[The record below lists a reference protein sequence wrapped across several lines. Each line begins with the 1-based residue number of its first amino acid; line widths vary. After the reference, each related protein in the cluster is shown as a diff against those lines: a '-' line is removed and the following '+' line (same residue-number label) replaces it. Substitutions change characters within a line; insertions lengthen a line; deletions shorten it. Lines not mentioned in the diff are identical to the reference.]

1 MPDLLLLPQPR
12 RVTITGGYLPVA
24 PARLIVLDGPEPA
37 ALRFSAL
44 RLQAALQEKAG
55 VRWEIVAGNT
65 VPHEQIG
72 ATLSVV
78 ESGTR
83 HPQGYELTITP
94 ENIHAVASTPAGIF
108 YAVCTLIQLLEPAS
122 KREVP
127 SARRRAAAWPRR
139 PVGWPSAS
147 EAQVAATPPWLPAL
161 RISDWPDFP
170 NRGVM
175 LDVSRDRVPTMQT
188 LLDLVDLLASWK
200 INQLQLYTEHTFAYR
215 NHPEVW
221 AEASPFTGEEI
232 LALDAY
238 CRERFIE
245 LVPNQNSFGHMTRW
259 LIHDRYRHLAE
270 APDGCDTRWGHYDV
284 PLSLCPLDPGSIEL
298 VRSLYDELLP
308 HFSSRQFNVGCDET
322 IDLGQGR
329 SREAVEK
336 LGAGRVYLDFLLKI
350 YREVKARG
358 RTMQFWGDIIME
370 HPELVPELPRD
381 VIALEWGYQPDHP
394 FDEHGAR
401 FAASGVPFYVCPGT
415 GTWNTIAGRTD
426 SALANLRNAAINGL
440 KHGAIGYLNTDWGDA
455 GHWQPLPVSY
465 LGFAYGAGV
474 SWACDEN
481 LDLDMALA
489 ISVYAFADPTGV
501 TGRIAYD
508 LGNAYLYVGAEVH
521 NATILARLLQLTYA
535 QFIANRQRFPDLTAE
550 GLLAADDEIVSIETR
565 MSHMA
570 SRRPDADLIRR
581 EFAWASRMLRHGVHR
596 GLWML
601 GKADGKE
608 NAELR
613 TALANDARRLIAEYR
628 ELWHARS
635 RPGGFRDSV
644 ARLEKMREDYLA

>member
-1 MPDLLLLPQPR
+1 MSDLLLLPRPR
-12 RVTITGGYLPVA
+12 SITVTGGYLTLTA
-24 PARLIVLDGPEPA
+24 ARLIVLDGPEPA
-37 ALRFSAL
+37 ALRFSAH
-44 RLQAALQEKAG
+44 RLQAALQEQAG

-78 ESGTR
+78 AGGTR
-83 HPQGYELTITP
+83 HPQGYELTVTP
-94 ENIHAVASTPAGIF
+94 EGIHAVAGTPAGIF
-108 YAVCTLIQLLEPAS
+108 YAVCTLTQLLALGSLESDGAPQPPAS
-122 KREVP
+122 
-127 SARRRAAAWPRR
+127 
-139 PVGWPSAS
+139 GF
-147 EAQVAATPPWLPAL
+147 QLPAL

-175 LDVSRDRVPTMQT
+175 LDISRDRVPTMET
-188 LLDLVDLLASWK
+188 LLELVDLLASWK

-215 NHPEVW
+215 HHPEVW
-221 AEASPFTGEEI
+221 ADASPMTGEEI

-245 LVPNQNSFGHMTRW
+245 LVPNQNAFGHMTRW

-298 VRSLYDELLP
+298 VRSMFDELLP

-329 SREAVEK
+329 SREAVAR

-370 HPELVPELPRD
+370 HPELVPEVPRD
-381 VIALEWGYQPDHP
+381 AIALEWGYQADHP
-394 FDEHGAR
+394 FDQHAAL

-415 GTWNTIAGRTD
+415 SSWNTVAGRT
-426 SALANLRNAAINGL
+426 ANAIGNLRNAAENGL
-440 KHGAIGYLNTDWGDA
+440 KHGAVGYLNTDWGDA

-474 SWACDEN
+474 SWACDAN
-481 LDLDMALA
+481 RDMDVARA
-489 ISVYAFADPTGV
+489 ISLYAFQDPTGEM
-501 TGRIAYD
+501 GRLAYD
-508 LGNAYLYVGAEVH
+508 LGNVHLKTGVDVH
-521 NATILARLLQLTYA
+521 NATIMVRFLQWSLERAAA
-535 QFIANRQRFPDLTAE
+535 QRERIP
-550 GLLAADDEIVSIETR
+550 GLSAAGLAAAAAEVDAV
-565 MSHMA
+565 MA
-570 SRRPDADLIRR
+570 RYAGARSGRRDGDLIRR
-581 EFAWASRMLRHGVHR
+581 EFAWAAAMVRHGARR
-596 GLWML
+596 GIWML
-601 GKADGKE
+601 ARLAGEEDV
-608 NAELR
+608 ELR
-613 TALANDARRLIAEYR
+613 RALAAEAERLIAEYR
-628 ELWHARS
+628 ALWHARS
-635 RPGGFRDSV
+635 RPGGFRESV
-644 ARLEKMREDYLA
+644 ARLEKMRADYLA